1 MTMPRR
7 RGSPTRRVLPSEHR
21 SVRRRI
27 LDVDAGEGT
36 SAQPQ
41 ADASENVRGRGRSA
55 IPNIAITPRKRSNV
69 IRGIRRSMGG
79 LRPLDIGEY
88 LKELEEEE
96 RRTLARE
103 RASRTGW
110 TSSEDVSVGEDSED
124 EYLPPGAVRRRVG
137 SSEGRVGSSEGR
149 I

>member
-7 RGSPTRRVLPSEHR
+7 REAPTRRVLPSEHR
-21 SVRRRI
+21 NVRRRI

-41 ADASENVRGRGRSA
+41 ADASGNVRCRGRSA
-55 IPNIAITPRKRSNV
+55 APNIAVTPRKQKNV

-79 LRPLDIGEY
+79 LRTLEIGEY

-96 RRTLARE
+96 RRTLALE
-103 RASRTGW
+103 RAAGKGW
-110 TSSEDVSVGEDSED
+110 TSS
-124 EYLPPGAVRRRVG
+124 
-137 SSEGRVGSSEGR
+137 
-149 I
+149 